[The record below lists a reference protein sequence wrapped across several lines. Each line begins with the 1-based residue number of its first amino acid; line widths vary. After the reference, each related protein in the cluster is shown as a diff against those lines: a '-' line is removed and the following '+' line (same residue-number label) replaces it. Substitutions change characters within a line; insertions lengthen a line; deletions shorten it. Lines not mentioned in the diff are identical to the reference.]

1 MYENN
6 KLVNFK
12 HSKYLN
18 NQWILSEEYIGWSNY
33 IVPLFETLY
42 NGNDEFVEKIWYT
55 YDNDGNIIN
64 RIRYEYLDGKWV
76 LKEII

>member
-1 MYENN
+1 MCES
-6 KLVNFK
+6 VNFT
-12 HSKYLN
+12 HSKYLH